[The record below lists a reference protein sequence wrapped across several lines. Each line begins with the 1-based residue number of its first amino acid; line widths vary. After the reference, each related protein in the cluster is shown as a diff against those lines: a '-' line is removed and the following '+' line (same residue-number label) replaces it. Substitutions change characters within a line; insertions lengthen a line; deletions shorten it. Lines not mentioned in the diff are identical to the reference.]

1 MGKRARFVS
10 LCPVTSNFPVRRV
23 VAVADYTMIPVPAYI
38 PIIVGTSL
46 ELNLVCK

>member
-10 LCPVTSNFPVRRV
+10 LCLVTSNFPVRRV

-38 PIIVGTSL
+38 PIIVHL
-46 ELNLVCK
+46 